1 MSPRLQN
8 ILLNVLDV
16 FGANQRRFCLAS
28 PAESRVEDFVTNF
41 RRKKHMALTKK
52 KKNEVVSEVAELL
65 KSSKMTVV
73 AAYPGTTVKAIQQ
86 LRRDARAN
94 GTTVR
99 VVKNRLVTK
108 AIEQSGTLKDADVS
122 ALKGQLLYAFNS
134 EDEVAPAQA
143 LHNFAKAHP
152 SIVFV
157 GAISAEGKFLDADEV
172 KALAI
177 LPGKNDLI
185 AQVIATLG
193 SPLNDVVNGLG
204 GNLHGLLDGI
214 ADKVTA

>member
-1 MSPRLQN
+1 
-8 ILLNVLDV
+8 
-16 FGANQRRFCLAS
+16 
-28 PAESRVEDFVTNF
+28 
-41 RRKKHMALTKK
+41 MALTKK
-52 KKNEVVSEVAELL
+52 KKEQVVQEVVDLL
-65 KSSKMTVV
+65 SSSKMTVV

-86 LRRDARAN
+86 LRKDARGS

-108 AIEQSGTLKDADVS
+108 AIEQTGSLKDVDAS

-143 LHNFAKAHP
+143 LHSFAKTNP

-157 GAISAEGKFLDADEV
+157 GAISAEGKFLSADEV
-172 KALAI
+172 KALAT
-177 LPGKNDLI
+177 LPGKNELI

-193 SPLNDVVNGLG
+193 SPLNDTVNGLS
-204 GNLHGLLDGI
+204 GNLHALLDGI
-214 ADKVTA
+214 KAKAA